1 MKAKKALAT
10 LMAASIL
17 AFSLT
22 GWASEVPET
31 ITVTF
36 VSSPLNVPS
45 IVEKNHGIFA
55 DTFSEIGVKEVNYS
69 DLTSGADQTQAL
81 ASGDIQFLY
90 CVGATS
96 VLLAAANDAD
106 IRIISMYS
114 RSPKSFCLFS
124 ADDSISSPE
133 DLKGKTVAGPVGTIL
148 HELLAAYLAS
158 GGLSIEDVNFV
169 NTSIPD
175 ALAALS
181 GGSADCA
188 LLAGAAAYNA
198 ANSGTHLVTDGEGLV
213 EAAITCATTQAFY
226 DEHPEVVEQFLK
238 GQQAVLDYIDANED
252 EAIEETAEF
261 LDLTPEAVKDMY
273 ANYDFDM
280 TIRDSDIE
288 SMENTVTF
296 MVDSGMIDNPVDLES
311 LVIR

>member
-288 SMENTVTF
+288 SMENTVAF

>member
-10 LMAASIL
+10 LMTISML

-22 GWASEVPET
+22 GWAEEVPET

-55 DTFSEIGVKEVNYS
+55 DTFSEIGVKAVEYS

-81 ASGDIQFLY
+81 ATGDIQFLY

-106 IRIISMYS
+106 LRIISMYS

-124 ADDSISSPE
+124 ADDAINSPE

-158 GGLSIEDVNFV
+158 GNLTIEDVNFV
-169 NTSIPD
+169 NSSIPD

-198 ANSGTHLVTDGEGLV
+198 ANNGTHLVTNGEGLV
-213 EAAITCATTQAFY
+213 EATITCATTQAFY
-226 DEHPEVVEQFLK
+226 DEHQDVVEQFLK
-238 GQQAVLDYIDANED
+238 GQKAVLDYIDENTD

-261 LDLTPEAVKDMY
+261 LDLTPEAVEDMY

-280 TIRDSDIE
+280 TIRDTDIE
-288 SMENTVTF
+288 SMENTVQF
-296 MVDSGMIDNPVDLES
+296 MLDSGMIDNPVDVES
-311 LVIR
+311 IVIR

>member
-10 LMAASIL
+10 LMTISML

-22 GWASEVPET
+22 GWAEEVPET

-55 DTFSEIGVKEVNYS
+55 DTFSEIGVKAVEYS

-81 ASGDIQFLY
+81 ATGDIQFLY

-124 ADDSISSPE
+124 ADDAINSPE

-158 GGLSIEDVNFV
+158 GNLTIEDVNFV
-169 NTSIPD
+169 NSSIPD

-198 ANSGTHLVTDGEGLV
+198 ANNGTHLVTNGEGLV
-213 EAAITCATTQAFY
+213 EATITCATTQAFY
-226 DEHPEVVEQFLK
+226 DEHQDVVEQFLK
-238 GQQAVLDYIDANED
+238 GQKAVLDYIDENTD

-261 LDLTPEAVKDMY
+261 LDLTPEAVEDMY

-280 TIRDSDIE
+280 TIRDTDIE
-288 SMENTVTF
+288 SMENTVQF
-296 MVDSGMIDNPVDLES
+296 MLDSGMIDNPVDVES
-311 LVIR
+311 IVIR